1 MADVVRYSWKY
12 KSANIEIFQREVG
25 KTQRYMYIPT
35 NLITRTDAEKIC
47 EIITN
52 GGNIAN
58 ACVVDVIN
66 GGATYYFTWKV
77 TESLKR
83 AEAKVYD
90 EVVDFLRSSKAS
102 APTISASN
110 TSTQSQKIAVNSF
123 LFKVG
128 DNFEDTTTG
137 KVWKIL
143 GINVA
148 YDAYEIQ
155 KDTATNTLN
164 INRNVLEQEV
174 SSGRLQLIF
183 VNQPAQNVTAITN
196 KQFNNN
202 VLNELQNVEK
212 GDVIKIIRKKDGSIY
227 NEFQVIDLRLG
238 QNGWYIKVDNKGT
251 EADLY
256 YDYWEV
262 VLEKGDFEVQIIK
275 KAQTQAQKFK
285 VGDKVKIRKDSGFYG
300 DGDRNPKD
308 KIGTITEID
317 LEDGLDLPIRVTWAD
332 GAKNTYSEA
341 DLEDYQPIN
350 NLLKVVCLL
359 NEKQGIIEDLAGQP
373 SATGGGTV
381 WNIFFN
387 DGTELLSYRD
397 EFFVEGDVL
406 QLSSPSYSPKILV
419 NKISIGNNSVF
430 YYLIEKVTGNVGT
443 NLEENTIPDLFT
455 FSIKLVDK
463 VNIGDTLTN
472 QTQAKPKTYAVGLEY
487 KKEIVEVVRLQDKD
501 DLDPTHSLWELSTIG
516 ATKELFDQQRYLFFT
531 PGDVLQTINKKDKTQ
546 VEDIKIINI
555 ILYNKTI
562 EYEVGGKFYDIKLD
576 ELFSDYYISLKEAYN
591 LEEETQPQV
600 KPNVYAVDWVYEEV
614 SRVVSLELKT
624 PQPKDE
630 VWNIYDKK
638 SQLLESYRKNF
649 FVVGDML
656 ELSSKVVNSIT
667 PPEEVL
673 VTNIDFDKG
682 LVELKADEFSIETLS
697 ITDFFKTYKVKI
709 IEYYNLSELFDQPI
723 LVPKQDSGATPIAP
737 SSTIL
742 SEIEQAKK
750 DLGQLLFMRNLL
762 SPIDFEQKIEVT
774 QLIAEKQKL
783 INDLN
788 FRGIEEKMA
797 TDKFFDDL
805 FEQSFTDIKH
815 EYQDI
820 YNNGEEIDFFTP
832 NGKRSELSFELNEI
846 IRTPQFKEWFGDW
859 ELSYLYKDADALEL
873 DCSKVLTLNFEPR
886 VVWHGTGQQFSYF
899 IFDKFPAAYFAVNKE
914 YSQFFADLQGGGDGY
929 VIPFFLNIRNP
940 LDLTHFGT
948 NLVGSKDFFDYI
960 YLMTGLTMEQLDV
973 NPIFLT
979 GSTPAL
985 QTWMYI
991 RNNPKMLKKIVD
1003 TRLYDGIHFY
1013 ETNPNV
1019 SDVNASAYKTEAYVI
1034 FSADQCKIAEPN
1046 RGMLLFA
1053 SLKSFLLKR
1062 GGKI

>member
-1 MADVVRYSWKY
+1 MADVIRYYRSF
-12 KSANIEIFQREVG
+12 KSKVIEIFQREVG

-35 NLITRTDAEKIC
+35 NLITRTEAEKIC
-47 EIITN
+47 DIITS

-77 TESLKR
+77 IESLKK
-83 AEAKVYD
+83 AEADVFLKVFSYL
-90 EVVDFLRSSKAS
+90 ELQKSKQ
-102 APTISASN
+102 SASTTTN
-110 TSTQSQKIAVNSF
+110 PSF
-123 LFKVG
+123 LYKVD

-137 KVWKIL
+137 KVWKIV

-196 KQFNNN
+196 KQFKNN
-202 VLNELQNVEK
+202 VLNELQNVQK

-227 NEFQVIDLRLG
+227 NEVQVMSFQIG
-238 QNGWYIKVDNKGT
+238 TKEWYIKVDNKGQS
-251 EADLY
+251 ADLY
-256 YDYWEV
+256 LDYWEA

-275 KAQTQAQKFK
+275 KAQTQAQGLKEGDRVKIRKDSKHYGQGNSNPKDMEGTIIEYSPSKDFAYRVTWDNLTNNSYANTDLELATQAQKFK
-285 VGDKVKIRKDSGFYG
+285 VGDKVKIRKDSVFYE

-308 KIGTITEID
+308 KIGEITEID
-317 LEDGLDLPIRVTWAD
+317 IQDGLNLPLRVTWAD
-332 GAKNTYSEA
+332 GANNTYDED
-341 DLEDYQPIN
+341 DLELYQGVSAS
-350 NLLKVVCLL
+350 LKVVCIL
-359 NEKQGIIEDLAGQP
+359 NEKQGLIDDLAGQT
-373 SATGGGTV
+373 SATNGLPV
-381 WNIFFN
+381 WRIYFN
-387 DGTELLSYRD
+387 DGTELLCYRE

-406 QLSSPSYSPKILV
+406 QLESASYSPKILV

-430 YYLIEKVTGNVGT
+430 YYLIEKSSGNVGT
-443 NLEENTIPDLFT
+443 KLEENTIPDLFT
-455 FSIKLVDK
+455 FSIKLVDGLYIPDLNNFVK
-463 VNIGDTLTN
+463 T
-472 QTQAKPKTYAVGLEY
+472 QTQAKP
-487 KKEIVEVVRLQDKD
+487 I
-501 DLDPTHSLWELSTIG
+501 
-516 ATKELFDQQRYLFFT
+516 
-531 PGDVLQTINKKDKTQ
+531 
-546 VEDIKIINI
+546 
-555 ILYNKTI
+555 
-562 EYEVGGKFYDIKLD
+562 
-576 ELFSDYYISLKEAYN
+576 
-591 LEEETQPQV
+591 
-600 KPNVYAVDWVYEEV
+600 VYAVDLEWKKIMEV
-614 SRVVSLELKT
+614 TSDVQKMTS
-624 PQPKDE
+624 PKDDFW
-630 VWNIYDKK
+630 VLYDK
-638 SQLLESYRKNF
+638 SENESYTQNRREFFIEGDIVKFTYRKDKIVVLNARIEKINF
-649 FVVGDML
+649 IDGSIDWLNVDDNLAGSFYINGLFDDYIVEIL
-656 ELSSKVVNSIT
+656 E
-667 PPEEVL
+667 
-673 VTNIDFDKG
+673 F
-682 LVELKADEFSIETLS
+682 
-697 ITDFFKTYKVKI
+697 
-709 IEYYNLSELFDQPI
+709 YNLRELFDQPI
-723 LVPKQDSGATPIAP
+723 LVPKADVAETLIAP
-737 SSTIL
+737 SSTTL

-774 QLIAEKQKL
+774 QLIDQKQKL

-788 FRGIEEKMA
+788 FKNIEEKMA

-805 FEQSFTDIKH
+805 FEQSFIEIKH
-815 EYQDI
+815 EYTDI
-820 YNNGEEIDFFTP
+820 YSGGEELDFFTP

-859 ELSYLYKDADALEL
+859 ELSYIYKDADALEL
-873 DCSKVLTLNFEPR
+873 DCSKVLTPNFEPR

-940 LDLTHFGT
+940 LDLTHFET
-948 NLVGSKDFFDYI
+948 KLVSSKDFFDYL

-985 QTWMYI
+985 ETWMYI
-991 RNNPKMLKKIVD
+991 RNNPKMLKKIAE
-1003 TRLYDGIHFY
+1003 THIYDGIHFY
-1013 ETNPNV
+1013 ETNPNMP
-1019 SDVNASAYKTEAYVI
+1019 DVTSKAHKTEAYI
-1034 FSADQCKIAEPN
+1034 TFSADQCKIAEPN

>member
-1 MADVVRYSWKY
+1 MADVVRYWWKY

-137 KVWKIL
+137 KVWKIV

-183 VNQPAQNVTAITN
+183 VNQPVQSVTAITN

-275 KAQTQAQKFK
+275 KAQAQKFK

-300 DGDRNPKD
+300 DGARNPKD

-419 NKISIGNNSVF
+419 NKINIGANSVN
-430 YYLIEKVTGNVGT
+430 YYLIEKATGNVGT

-472 QTQAKPKTYAVGLEY
+472 QTQANPKTYAVGLEY

-501 DLDPTHSLWELSTIG
+501 DLDPTHSLWELYT
-516 ATKELFDQQRYLFFT
+516 TKGTPNEYFDQQRYLFFT
-531 PGDVLQTINKKDKTQ
+531 PGDVIQVVDKKLKLSVDW
-546 VEDIKIINI
+546 KIINI
-555 ILYNKTI
+555 ILYNNTI
-562 EYEVGGKFYDIKLD
+562 EYVVDNQTYYITVDK
-576 ELFSDYYISLKEAYN
+576 LFSKNYVSLKEAYN

-600 KPNVYAVDWVYEEV
+600 KPNVYAVDLIYKQIVKV
-614 SRVVSLELKT
+614 DNLEQT
-624 PQPKDE
+624 ANQPKDE
-630 VWNIYDKK
+630 VWNLSDKK
-638 SQLLESYRKNF
+638 DIPIESYRAGF
-649 FVVGDML
+649 FVVGDIL
-656 ELSSKVVNSIT
+656 EIIIKSPNVFT
-667 PPEEVL
+667 PAEEVL
-673 VTNIDFDKG
+673 ITKIDFEND
-682 LVELKADEFSIETLS
+682 LVEVEADSFSKETMNISGLFS
-697 ITDFFKTYKVKI
+697 TYDIKI
-709 IEYYNLSELFDQPI
+709 IEYYNLRELFDQPI
-723 LVPKQDSGATPIAP
+723 LVPKQDSGATPIAS